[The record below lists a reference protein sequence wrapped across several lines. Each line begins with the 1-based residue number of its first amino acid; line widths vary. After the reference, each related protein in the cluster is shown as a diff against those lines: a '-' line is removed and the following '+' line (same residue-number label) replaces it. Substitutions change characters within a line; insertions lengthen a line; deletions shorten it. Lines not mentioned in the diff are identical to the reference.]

1 MADPKRLEALK
12 GLVNILQDITTA
24 NGYRQD
30 VAEVSR
36 HYKDWEETQNFP
48 RINVLPNQEQ
58 ITDRVHGRDKIVNL
72 SEFGFRL
79 EGFVKA
85 EADIEDKGV
94 LPDKLE
100 YLIADSKKAIH
111 GTPSLRTTFIVEC
124 HVDFVDGYFDWGNN
138 TGIMVL
144 EGHIAFKWEGT
155 DP

>member
-1 MADPKRLEALK
+1 MADSKRLEALK

-48 RINVLPNQEQ
+48 RINVLANQEQ
-58 ITDRVHGRDKIVNL
+58 ITDRVHGRDNIVNL
-72 SEFGFRL
+72 SEFSFRL
-79 EGFVKA
+79 EAFVKA
-85 EADIEDKGV
+85 EDDIEDRGV
-94 LPDKLE
+94 LSDKIE
-100 YLIADSKKAIH
+100 DLIADIKKAIL
-111 GTPSLRTTFIVEC
+111 GTPSLNTNFIYEC
-124 HVDFVDGYFDWGNN
+124 NVDFVDSYFDWGNH

-144 EGHIAFKWEGT
+144 EGHMAFKWEGT